1 MSATTFFTTTQF
13 LLFFFSLTTITLGD
27 ANIQGEVLNPPAQGT
42 EKVSHIHFYF
52 HDSLDGRYSIRIAA
66 APPFYKSATP
76 FGLAAVV
83 DSPLT
88 EGPDPGSKLVGRAQG
103 LYVIASKEEVGL
115 LMDLTYQLYE
125 GKYNGSSISVLGR
138 NAVRNPLREMPV
150 VGGTGLFRLA
160 RGYVQAKNYLYNLTS
175 GLAIVEYDAFVMHY

>member
-1 MSATTFFTTTQF
+1 MSATAFFTTTQF
-13 LLFFFSLTTITLGD
+13 LLFFFSLSTIILGD
-27 ANIQGEVLNPPAQGT
+27 ANIQGEVLTPPAQGT
-42 EKVSHIHFYF
+42 EK
-52 HDSLDGRYSIRIAA
+52 
-66 APPFYKSATP
+66 SATQ
-76 FGLAAVV
+76 FGSARAV

-115 LMDLTYQLYE
+115 LLDLTYQFYE

-138 NAVRNPLREMPV
+138 NAVRSPLREMPV

-160 RGYVQAKNYLYNLTS
+160 RGYIQAKTYLYNVTN